1 MTKNEWESLF
11 RDAMQSLRDKTFVPY
26 DTGNLKF
33 NAIKGMW
40 VSAQTFRIYIDEEV
54 APYVFYTQEP
64 WINRPGINPN
74 QGWVEKAVDYIAN
87 YIAHRLG
94 GTTSKK

>member
-11 RDAMQSLRDKTFVPY
+11 RDAMQSLRKQVFVPE
-26 DTGNLKF
+26 DTGHLKK
-33 NAIKGMW
+33 NAILGMW
-40 VSAQTFRIYIDEEV
+40 VSEQTFRIYIDEEV